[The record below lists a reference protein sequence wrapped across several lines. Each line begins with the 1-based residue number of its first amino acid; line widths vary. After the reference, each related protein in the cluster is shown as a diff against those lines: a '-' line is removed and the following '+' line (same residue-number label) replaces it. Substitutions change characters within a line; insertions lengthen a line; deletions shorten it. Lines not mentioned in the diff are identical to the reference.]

1 MGADNR
7 TRSRTVRLCCILH
20 LLLSIL
26 LLPRALTAQSRL
38 VAGWLVTALLFIS
51 WLPAR
56 AQQAR
61 ASEAEL
67 KAAFVFNFAKFV
79 DWPGSALSEAQDL
92 VICIA
97 GDELVAS
104 TVTRV
109 VEGRRLNGHQLV
121 IQRRPSDTGEFNG
134 CHVVF
139 LGERLQ
145 WRRSLAVLRSSPVLT
160 IADGEEFARK
170 GGIIAFVLENDRV
183 RFVVNPAAG
192 DRAGLKISS
201 RLLVLARIVQEEKG
215 F

>member
-1 MGADNR
+1 MRGATPFAGLAR
-7 TRSRTVRLCCILH
+7 FVAGCAVA
-20 LLLSIL
+20 
-26 LLPRALTAQSRL
+26 ALIL
-38 VAGWLVTALLFIS
+38 VAWV
-51 WLPAR
+51 PAG
-56 AQQAR
+56 AQQTR

-79 DWPGSALSEAQDL
+79 DWPGGALSEAQNL

-104 TVTRV
+104 TVTQV
-109 VEGRRLNGHQLV
+109 IEGRRLNGHQLV
-121 IQRRPSDTGEFNG
+121 IRRRAPDSSDFNG
-134 CHVVF
+134 CHIVF
-139 LGERLQ
+139 LGDRQQ

-170 GGIIAFVLENDRV
+170 GGMIAFVLENDRV
-183 RFVVNPAAG
+183 RFVMNPAAG

-201 RLLVLARIVQEEKG
+201 RLLALARIVQEEKEKG